1 VITFT
6 FFLLVLVKPFAVR
19 SHVLLLR
26 YRAARLPRPPSFEND
41 DATAPTFLLEIFFD
55 FEDEEENEEDE
66 DAPLKLEPFA

>member
-1 VITFT
+1 
-6 FFLLVLVKPFAVR
+6 
-19 SHVLLLR
+19 VLLLR

-41 DATAPTFLLEIFFD
+41 DANFALSPSTAPTFLLEIFFD